1 MRNTV
6 LGYNLK
12 NIRIISVC
20 FQDKPFNITVIQ
32 IYAPITDIE
41 GAEVDQFYEEQQE
54 ILELSPKR
62 DVLFILGD
70 WSPQESRATWTN
82 RQVWPWSTK

>member
-1 MRNTV
+1 MV
-6 LGYNLK
+6 F
-12 NIRIISVC
+12 VH
-20 FQDKPFNITVIQ
+20 FQGKTFTITVIQ

-82 RQVWPWSTK
+82 RQVWPRSTK